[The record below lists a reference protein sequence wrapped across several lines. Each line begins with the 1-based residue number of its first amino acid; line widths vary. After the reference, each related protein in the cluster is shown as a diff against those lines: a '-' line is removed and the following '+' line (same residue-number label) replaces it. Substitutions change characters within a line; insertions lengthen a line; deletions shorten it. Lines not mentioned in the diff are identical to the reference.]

1 VKLSQLKVDFCSSRS
16 FFFFSNE
23 IIAFFFQFLVVSKVT
38 DSHRILKPDDF
49 KDALD
54 RMRTNVRVKM
64 IEGLSVMELCLVRYF
79 ANVESSMFTMPVSYH
94 FIIFQ
99 MISMK
104 HQVEIYDGNPFNF
117 EMILRRYLKFS
128 QLHSMMVVDRQ
139 VVMKA
144 FENLKV

>member
-1 VKLSQLKVDFCSSRS
+1 M
-16 FFFFSNE
+16 
-23 IIAFFFQFLVVSKVT
+23 
-38 DSHRILKPDDF
+38 KPDDF